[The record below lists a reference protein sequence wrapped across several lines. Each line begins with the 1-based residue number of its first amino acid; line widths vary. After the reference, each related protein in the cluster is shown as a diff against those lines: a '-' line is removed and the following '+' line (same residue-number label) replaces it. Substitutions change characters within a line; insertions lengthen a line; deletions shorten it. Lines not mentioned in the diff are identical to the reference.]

1 MPKKLLKILHIIT
14 GLNTGGA
21 EMALYKLLS
30 TLKPSEFSLHVIS
43 LTDQGDLGERIRSL
57 GIAVT
62 ALNMHAGIPHF
73 SDITNFSRTIREKE
87 PHIIQTWMY
96 HADLLGGL
104 ASRFS
109 KHIPLVWNIRNST
122 LDRNTSKRT
131 TRYTVYACARVS
143 HHWPQKIVTC
153 SETAR
158 QLHVNLGYDAKR
170 MIVIPNGFDLAL
182 FRPNLDARQSL
193 RANLG
198 LPSETILI
206 GAVGRFDPQK
216 DYLTMIKAAAR
227 LHAKRS
233 DVHFVL
239 CGAGLT
245 SSNSILTNWIDEHG
259 LQSVFHL
266 LGQRSN
272 IPEITAAF
280 DLATSSSAYGE
291 AFSNVLGEA
300 MACGIPFVATN
311 VGDATTI
318 LGEAGKVVPPRDPD
332 ALAAAWFD
340 VLSMSASQRS
350 SLGNV
355 GRNRIQT
362 HFNLPVI
369 AEKYADL
376 YRELACR
383 MQ

>member
-14 GLNTGGA
+14 GLDTGGA
-21 EMALYKLLS
+21 ELALYKLLS
-30 TLKPSEFSLHVIS
+30 TLKPSEFSSHVIS
-43 LTDQGDLGERIRSL
+43 LKDQGDLGERIRSL

-62 ALNMHAGIPHF
+62 ALNMHPGIPHF
-73 SDITNFSRTIREKE
+73 LDITNLSRIIREKE

-109 KHIPLVWNIRNST
+109 KRIPLVWNIRNST

-131 TRYTVYACARVS
+131 TRYTVYACARAS
-143 HHWPQKIVTC
+143 HHWPQKIVSC

-182 FRPNLDARQSL
+182 FRPNPDARQSL

-216 DYLTMIKAAAR
+216 DYLTMIKAATR
-227 LHAKRS
+227 LHAERS

-239 CGAGLT
+239 CGTGLT

-266 LGQRSN
+266 LGQRSD

-311 VGDATTI
+311 VGDAATI

-332 ALAAAWFD
+332 SLAAAWLD
-340 VLSMSASQRS
+340 ILSMSASQRS
-350 SLGNV
+350 SLGNA

-376 YRELACR
+376 YRKLAFEVH
-383 MQ
+383 